1 MTDKSNLFYILAG
14 IMLVIGFFVVAT
26 MLCAQETEQPAELI
40 LSQEEFEYGEF
51 LKYGPQYDQ
60 ETGKTEVPTSQPTQE
75 QLKVKTWR
83 LPADL
88 HQALVKM
95 VDDFNKEYNTR
106 LEIYK
111 QVLKSSAAEFADMP
125 EDAVFDLQSGVFLSK
140 NDFMMLQERA
150 RKLQEQPIKEKAS
163 GEIKQEA
170 EDEEKK

>member
-1 MTDKSNLFYILAG
+1 MKKTLILILLLLLA
-14 IMLVIGFFVVAT
+14 IPVT
-26 MLCAQETEQPAELI
+26 AQETEKP
-40 LSQEEFEYGEF
+40 
-51 LKYGPQYDQ
+51 P
-60 ETGKTEVPTSQPTQE
+60 E

-170 EDEEKK
+170 KNEGKK

>member
-1 MTDKSNLFYILAG
+1 MKKIFILILLLFL
-14 IMLVIGFFVVAT
+14 T
-26 MLCAQETEQPAELI
+26 MAFSAQEAE
-40 LSQEEFEYGEF
+40 
-51 LKYGPQYDQ
+51 KP
-60 ETGKTEVPTSQPTQE
+60 PE

-83 LPADL
+83 LPVDL

-111 QVLKSSAAEFADMP
+111 QVLKSSSAEFADMP

-140 NDFMMLQERA
+140 NDFMILQERA
-150 RKLQEQPIKEKAS
+150 RKLQEQAIKDKAS

-170 EDEEKK
+170 KNEGKK

>member
-1 MTDKSNLFYILAG
+1 MKKIFILILLLFLI
-14 IMLVIGFFVVAT
+14 VPVT
-26 MLCAQETEQPAELI
+26 AQETEKP
-40 LSQEEFEYGEF
+40 
-51 LKYGPQYDQ
+51 P
-60 ETGKTEVPTSQPTQE
+60 E